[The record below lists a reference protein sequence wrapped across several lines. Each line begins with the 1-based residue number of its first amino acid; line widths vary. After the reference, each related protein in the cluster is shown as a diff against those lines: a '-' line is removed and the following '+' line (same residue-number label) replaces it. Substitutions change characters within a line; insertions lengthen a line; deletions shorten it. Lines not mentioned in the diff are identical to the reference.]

1 MKLSIEQV
9 RHVARLARLALTARE
24 EERYAV
30 HLGAILAYVEELEQV
45 DTSNIPPT
53 AHAAELPNLMRED
66 VVQPSL
72 PVELAVRNAPER
84 ADSSIVVP
92 KIIE

>member
-1 MKLSIEQV
+1 
-9 RHVARLARLALTARE
+9 
-24 EERYAV
+24 
-30 HLGAILAYVEELEQV
+30 
-45 DTSNIPPT
+45 
-53 AHAAELPNLMRED
+53 MRED